1 MKNGKLPASLEGL
14 LQKVQE
20 SFLDLER
27 QEKRI
32 LAIMKKRDEEMAAKR
47 EEQGESEDGP
57 RTLKEIEVVDNLH
70 NKDLTLINNNNKN
83 KIELLKFYGT
93 AILKNSDQLQEASEE
108 TQSDSNFNLSEKDF
122 DDIRKHLKFNV
133 KP

>member
-1 MKNGKLPASLEGL
+1 MKNIKLPASLEGL
-14 LQKVQE
+14 LEKVQQ

-32 LAIMKKRDEEMAAKR
+32 LATMKKRDEEIIAKR
-47 EEQGESEDGP
+47 LEEGSLEDAP
-57 RTLKEIEVVDNLH
+57 RSLKEIEIIDNLH

-83 KIELLKFYGT
+83 KIELLKFYGS
-93 AILKNSDQLQEASEE
+93 AILKNSDQLQEVAEESNNDSLKFSE
-108 TQSDSNFNLSEKDF
+108 QDF